1 MPIHNNLAPP
11 HAQDRAHRI
20 VSTFL
25 AAIADA
31 LHRRELPRLLAE
43 GHANRWTL
51 IRQGA
56 VLGVWDTYRDAL
68 QAGYERFSQP
78 GVG

>member
-31 LHRRELPRLLAE
+31 LHRRLDGDLQTLADM
-43 GHANRWTL
+43 RCTL
-51 IRQGA
+51 TAQMRDEIADIERTVLSEIRI
-56 VLGVWDTYRDAL
+56 D
-68 QAGYERFSQP
+68 
-78 GVG
+78 